1 MEHLQSGV
9 QLKKTGGDEKTS
21 QPAMGFE

>member
-21 QPAMGFE
+21 QPTMGFE